1 MNSAVQIAPLF
12 VFALFVGLQ
21 IPAHKL
27 FLTVLEA
34 GKCKVKT
41 QDLHAASLYA
51 GRNEMKKDGC
61 FYHMAVGRR
70 AKRS

>member
-1 MNSAVQIAPLF
+1 MSTTSMNSAVQIAPLF

-34 GKCKVKT
+34 GKFKVKT
-41 QDLHAASLYA
+41 QAFS
-51 GRNEMKKDGC
+51 
-61 FYHMAVGRR
+61 V
-70 AKRS
+70 